1 MPQYTASHT
10 TPSGVLFVT
19 VIDTTKNIVTDT
31 ATAPNGV
38 TATVTRPL
46 GTSTTDIT
54 TDIYQQL
61 ANNGYTKD
69 SYPQDLNA
77 VNAIQRNVDTQA
89 KTAEAV
95 SLATGNPPPEEKQAL
110 TAAAQHISQLAG
122 RIQGS
127 GKVSGNERIAVMAAI
142 QVAIELLSVKAPD
155 GPLGGLAVGDFKR
168 RIDDMNAMLDAALPK
183 PSSKAR

>member
-1 MPQYTASHT
+1 MMERVDIS
-10 TPSGVLFVT
+10 
-19 VIDTTKNIVTDT
+19 I
-31 ATAPNGV
+31 
-38 TATVTRPL
+38 L
-46 GTSTTDIT
+46 GRD
-54 TDIYQQL
+54 Y
-61 ANNGYTKD
+61 
-69 SYPQDLNA
+69 
-77 VNAIQRNVDTQA
+77 
-89 KTAEAV
+89 
-95 SLATGNPPPEEKQAL
+95 SLSCPPEEKQAL

>member
-1 MPQYTASHT
+1 MMERVDIS
-10 TPSGVLFVT
+10 
-19 VIDTTKNIVTDT
+19 I
-31 ATAPNGV
+31 
-38 TATVTRPL
+38 L
-46 GTSTTDIT
+46 GRD
-54 TDIYQQL
+54 Y
-61 ANNGYTKD
+61 
-69 SYPQDLNA
+69 
-77 VNAIQRNVDTQA
+77 
-89 KTAEAV
+89 
-95 SLATGNPPPEEKQAL
+95 SLSCPPEEKQAL
-110 TAAAQHISQLAG
+110 AAAAQHVSQLAG

>member
-1 MPQYTASHT
+1 MAC
-10 TPSGVLFVT
+10 
-19 VIDTTKNIVTDT
+19 
-31 ATAPNGV
+31 
-38 TATVTRPL
+38 
-46 GTSTTDIT
+46 
-54 TDIYQQL
+54 
-61 ANNGYTKD
+61 
-69 SYPQDLNA
+69 
-77 VNAIQRNVDTQA
+77 
-89 KTAEAV
+89 
-95 SLATGNPPPEEKQAL
+95 PPEEKQAL

-168 RIDDMNAMLDAALPK
+168 RIGDMNAMLDAALPK

>member
-1 MPQYTASHT
+1 MERVDIS
-10 TPSGVLFVT
+10 
-19 VIDTTKNIVTDT
+19 I
-31 ATAPNGV
+31 
-38 TATVTRPL
+38 L
-46 GTSTTDIT
+46 GRD
-54 TDIYQQL
+54 Y
-61 ANNGYTKD
+61 
-69 SYPQDLNA
+69 
-77 VNAIQRNVDTQA
+77 
-89 KTAEAV
+89 
-95 SLATGNPPPEEKQAL
+95 SLSCPPEEKQAL
-110 TAAAQHISQLAG
+110 AAAAQHVSQLAG

>member
-1 MPQYTASHT
+1 MERVDIS
-10 TPSGVLFVT
+10 
-19 VIDTTKNIVTDT
+19 I
-31 ATAPNGV
+31 
-38 TATVTRPL
+38 L
-46 GTSTTDIT
+46 GRD
-54 TDIYQQL
+54 Y
-61 ANNGYTKD
+61 
-69 SYPQDLNA
+69 
-77 VNAIQRNVDTQA
+77 
-89 KTAEAV
+89 
-95 SLATGNPPPEEKQAL
+95 SLACQPEEKQAL